1 MKRSGL
7 TLLEVLISIFIM
19 GIGMLSVLALFPVA
33 ASMMGTALQNYRV
46 SEGVQLSENVADSD
60 VVDFVRNE
68 PWTIYK
74 SPNIPLYG
82 NTVAGDPN
90 REPFFSPLV
99 GDASPRFFI
108 LDQYAAQAGKS
119 SLNGNGADR
128 ITVGYINKTLN
139 QINYPD
145 TTMATVAP
153 VKLTSSPTSPL
164 LNNLPLLPQVQSIVN
179 VGPSDIMERFFT
191 VNNDVDLDDS
201 GSAIN
206 LFASP
211 QVLAPTR
218 YSRYTI
224 AYFLAKSDVFSPY
237 PTKKFLMVYGG
248 RDLSL
253 PPDFVR
259 DTAVIDPSLN
269 PNTMAVSS
277 SGTYKRG
284 EWIMA
289 FKQLAPNSYPVG
301 VSFHKILNV
310 TENSTSTDLE
320 VSPKIALYFQL
331 NPPIPNNINIFL
343 LKDVVRVVDL
353 GN

>member
-60 VVDFVRNE
+60 VVDFVKNE

-74 SPNIPLYG
+74 TPNIPLFG
-82 NTVAGDPN
+82 NTTVADPN

-119 SLNGNGADR
+119 TLNGNGADR
-128 ITVGYINKTLN
+128 ITVGYINKILK
-139 QINYPD
+139 QIDYPD
-145 TTMATVAP
+145 LSKATRANIQLTKTGPYIGGYSLIPQAP
-153 VKLTSSPTSPL
+153 A
-164 LNNLPLLPQVQSIVN
+164 IVD

-206 LFASP
+206 LIASP
-211 QVLAPTR
+211 VPITVPTR
-218 YSRYTI
+218 NSRFTL

-237 PTKKFLMVYGG
+237 PTKKFLMVYSG

-259 DTAVIDPSLN
+259 DTASIDPSLN
-269 PNTMAVSS
+269 PNAMTVSS
-277 SGTYKRG
+277 GSDYRRG
-284 EWIMA
+284 EWLLA
-289 FKQLAPNSYPVG
+289 FKQLAANTYPVG
-301 VSFHKILNV
+301 ISFHKILNV

-320 VSPKIALYFQL
+320 VSPKIALDFQL
-331 NPPIPNNINIFL
+331 NPPIPSNINIFL